1 MSVDTASALP
11 AVSLE
16 EVKAHLRLDTSA
28 DDDLIKTL
36 MLAVTQRAEHELQ
49 RGLITRQGTDGFG
62 EDPSDVPA
70 AIRQWI
76 LIHVAHLY
84 EQWQA
89 ATAGELKPSPFVNF
103 LLDPFRTWL

>member
-76 LIHVAHLY
+76 LIHVY
-84 EQWQA
+84 EQRQA

>member
-84 EQWQA
+84 EQRQA
-89 ATAGELKPSPFVNF
+89 ATAFITAYRMQKNSVRQ
-103 LLDPFRTWL
+103 LLARSF